1 MPSKRNLELLNGLKS
16 ALTQTGGSFFI
27 VDYQGLSA
35 GAEGLLRR
43 AFKEKGATMFVAKNT
58 LIEKAL
64 QGLGWP
70 VLPGLKGP
78 TALVTFSD
86 PVAAAKTIEE
96 FGKKNEKGVPAPKGG
111 MLSGSLISG
120 AEVLAMASLPS
131 ELELRAELV
140 GVLQSAQ
147 SEMVGVLEGVAR
159 ELVGVIDAYADKK
172 SA

>member
-1 MPSKRNLELLNGLKS
+1 MPSKRNLELLDGLRS
-16 ALTQTGGSFFI
+16 VLTQSGGSFFI
-27 VDYQGLSA
+27 VNYQGLSA
-35 GAEGLLRR
+35 GAEGRLRR

-64 QGLGWP
+64 EGLGWP

-78 TALVTFSD
+78 TALITFSD
-86 PVAAAKTIEE
+86 PIGAAKTIEE
-96 FGKKNEKGVPAPKGG
+96 FGKKNDKGVPAAKGG
-111 MLSGSLISG
+111 MLSGTPISG
-120 AEVLAMASLPS
+120 ADVLAMASLPS

-159 ELVGVIDAYADKK
+159 DLVGIIDAYAEKI